1 MFKGQEFLIINLIL
15 MSLIPKS
22 HPRAKSLLIREK
34 LVFGFDHG
42 LVAKEGLL
50 AQGRGEAF
58 DYLLGE
64 KTGKSAKSAI
74 KAAAAQIML
83 AKLPVISVNGNIAAL
98 CSKEIVRLAKQ
109 TGSKIEV
116 NLFYANEKRKNAI
129 VKTLKKSGAKVILG
143 TNFSTRVALSG
154 IDSARRIV
162 DKNGI
167 FSADVVVVPLEDGD
181 RTLALRKAGKMVI
194 TFDLNP
200 LSRTS
205 QTANITIVDNVTRA
219 MDLLIENCKKLSKT
233 NEKTLEKILK
243 NFDNKKNLSDNINEI
258 KNNLTKRSCIA

>member
-1 MFKGQEFLIINLIL
+1 

-34 LVFGFDHG
+34 LVSGFDNG

-74 KAAAAQIML
+74 RAAAAQILL
-83 AKLPVISVNGNIAAL
+83 AEKPVISVNGNIAAL
-98 CSKEIVRLAKQ
+98 CPKEVVKLAKQ
-109 TGSKIEV
+109 TGSKIEI
-116 NLFYANEKRKNAI
+116 NLFYSNEKRKKAI
-129 VKTLKKSGAKVILG
+129 VRELKKNGAGEILG
-143 TNFSTRVALSG
+143 INFTNKAILSG

-162 DKNGI
+162 DKKGI
-167 FSADVVVVPLEDGD
+167 FVADVVVVPLEDGD
-181 RTLALRKAGKMVI
+181 RTLALRKAKKKVI

-205 QTANITIVDNVTRA
+205 QTANITIVDNVIRA
-219 MDLLIENCKKLSKT
+219 MSLLIEMCKKLSKK
-233 NEKTLEKILK
+233 NKKSLERIVK
-243 NFDNKKNLSDNINEI
+243 NFDNKKNLSNTINEI
-258 KNNLTKRSCIA
+258 KKKLTKRSGIA

>member
-1 MFKGQEFLIINLIL
+1 

-22 HPRAKSLLIREK
+22 HPRAKSLFIREK
-34 LVFGFDHG
+34 LVKGFENG

-64 KTGKSAKSAI
+64 KTGRLAKNAI
-74 KAAAAQIML
+74 RAAAAQLLL
-83 AKLPVISVNGNIAAL
+83 AQRPVISVNGNIAAL
-98 CSKEIVRLAKQ
+98 CPKEIVKLSKQIKAKL
-109 TGSKIEV
+109 EV
-116 NLFYANEKRKNAI
+116 NLFYTNKTRKQAI
-129 VKTLKKSGAKVILG
+129 IKMLKKSGAKEVLG
-143 TNFSTRVALSG
+143 SNQKTATKLHG

-167 FSADVVVVPLEDGD
+167 FVADVVVVPLEDGD
-181 RTLALRKAGKMVI
+181 RTMALRNAGKIVI

-205 QTANITIVDNVTRA
+205 HTANITIVDNVTRGI
-219 MDLLIENCKKLSKT
+219 DLLIEECKKLSKK
-233 NEKTLEKILK
+233 NKDSLQKIIY
-243 NFDNKKNLSDNINEI
+243 NFDNKKNLAENIIQI
-258 KNNLTKRSCIA
+258 KNNLTRRARIA

>member
-1 MFKGQEFLIINLIL
+1 
-15 MSLIPKS
+15 MSHVPKS
-22 HPRAKSLLIREK
+22 HPRAKSLFIREK
-34 LVFGFDHG
+34 LVDGFDRG

-64 KTGKSAKSAI
+64 RTGNAPKRAI
-74 KAAAAQIML
+74 KAAAAQLLL
-83 AKLPVISVNGNIAAL
+83 AKSPVISVNGNAAAL
-98 CSKEIVRLAKQ
+98 CPRKIVRLAK
-109 TGSKIEV
+109 TANAKLEV
-116 NLFYANEKRKNAI
+116 NLFYANEKRKRAVI
-129 VKTLKKSGAKVILG
+129 RTMKESGAKEVLG
-143 TNFSTRVALSG
+143 SSLSSSANLQG

-181 RTLALRKAGKMVI
+181 RTAALRKAGKKVI

-205 QTANITIVDNVTRA
+205 QTANITIVDNLTRA
-219 MDLLIENCKKLSKT
+219 VDLLTDEVKKLSSK
-233 NEKTLEKILK
+233 NEKALQKIVLD
-243 NFDNKKNLSDNINEI
+243 FDNLENLRDSITQI
-258 KNNLTKRSCIA
+258 KNNLAKRGSKIA

>member
-1 MFKGQEFLIINLIL
+1 

-34 LVFGFDHG
+34 LIEGFDKG

-64 KTGKSAKSAI
+64 KTGKAAAQAI
-74 KAAAAQIML
+74 KAAAAQL
-83 AKLPVISVNGNIAAL
+83 LVAKMPVISVNGNIAAL
-98 CSKEIVRLAKQ
+98 CPKQIVTLSKQIKAKL
-109 TGSKIEV
+109 EV
-116 NLFYANEKRKNAI
+116 NLFYANEKRKKSI
-129 VKTLKKSGAKVILG
+129 VKTLKKNGASEILG
-143 TNFSTRVALSG
+143 SRTTSSKKLPG

-167 FSADVVVVPLEDGD
+167 FVADVVVVPLEDGD
-181 RTLALRKAGKMVI
+181 RTMALRKAGKIVI

-219 MDLLIENCKKLSKT
+219 IDLLINELKKLSKK
-233 NEKTLEKILK
+233 NQKSLQKII
-243 NFDNKKNLSDNINEI
+243 NDFDNKKNLRENIIQI
-258 KNNLTKRSCIA
+258 KNNLDRRAKIA

>member
-1 MFKGQEFLIINLIL
+1 

-34 LVFGFDHG
+34 LVEGFDKG

-64 KTGKSAKSAI
+64 KTGKAATQAI
-74 KAAAAQIML
+74 KAAAAQLLVAEM
-83 AKLPVISVNGNIAAL
+83 PVISVNGNIAAL
-98 CSKEIVRLAKQ
+98 CPKQVVKLSKQIKAKL
-109 TGSKIEV
+109 EV
-116 NLFYANEKRKNAI
+116 NLFYSNEKRKI
-129 VKTLKKSGAKVILG
+129 SIIKTLKKNGANEILG
-143 TNFSTRVALSG
+143 IKTTSSKKLPG

-162 DKNGI
+162 DKDGI
-167 FSADVVVVPLEDGD
+167 FVADVVVVPLEDGD
-181 RTLALRKAGKMVI
+181 RTMALRKAGKIVI

-205 QTANITIVDNVTRA
+205 QTANITIVDNITRA
-219 MDLLIENCKKLSKT
+219 IDLLIIESKKLSKKKQK
-233 NEKTLEKILK
+233 NLQKIIDD
-243 NFDNKKNLSDNINEI
+243 FDNKENLRKNIIQI
-258 KNNLTKRSCIA
+258 KNNLDRRAKIA

>member
-1 MFKGQEFLIINLIL
+1 

-22 HPRAKSLLIREK
+22 HPRAKSLFIRER
-34 LVFGFDHG
+34 LVKGFDNG

-64 KTGKSAKSAI
+64 KTGKSAKHAI
-74 KAAAAQIML
+74 RAAAAQLLI
-83 AKLPVISVNGNIAAL
+83 AERPVISVNGNIAAL
-98 CSKEIVRLAKQ
+98 CPKEIVKLSKQIKAKL
-109 TGSKIEV
+109 EV
-116 NLFYANEKRKNAI
+116 NLFYANKTRKNAI
-129 VKTLKKSGAKVILG
+129 IKTLKKSGAKEVLG
-143 TNFSTRVALSG
+143 ANMRTSTKLQG

-167 FSADVVVVPLEDGD
+167 FAADVVLVPLEDGD
-181 RTLALRKAGKMVI
+181 RTIALRKAGKTVL

-205 QTANITIVDNVTRA
+205 QTANITIVDNVTRGIN
-219 MDLLIENCKKLSKT
+219 LLIDESKKLSKK
-233 NEKTLEKILK
+233 NHSSLRKIIK
-243 NFDNKKNLSDNINEI
+243 DFDNKKNLSENILEI
-258 KNNLTKRSCIA
+258 KKNLTRGAKIA

>member
-1 MFKGQEFLIINLIL
+1 MN
-15 MSLIPKS
+15 LIPKS

-34 LVFGFDHG
+34 LVNGFDNG

-64 KTGKSAKSAI
+64 KTGNAAKRAI
-74 KAAAAQIML
+74 KAAAAELLMAEI
-83 AKLPVISVNGNIAAL
+83 PVISVNGNIAAL
-98 CSKEIVRLAKQ
+98 CPKQIVKLSKQIKA
-109 TGSKIEV
+109 KIEA
-116 NLFYANEKRKNAI
+116 NLFYTNENRKQAI
-129 VKTLKKSGAKVILG
+129 IKTLKKNGAVEILG
-143 TNFSTRVALSG
+143 SKISSSTKLSG

-167 FSADVVVVPLEDGD
+167 FVADVVVVPLEDGD
-181 RTLALRKAGKMVI
+181 RTMALRKAGKTVI

-219 MDLLIENCKKLSKT
+219 IDLLVEECKKLSK
-233 NEKTLEKILK
+233 NNKNSLQKIILD
-243 NFDNKKNLSDNINEI
+243 FDNKKNLRESVNQI
-258 KNNLTKRSCIA
+258 KNNLTRRAKIA

>member
-1 MFKGQEFLIINLIL
+1 

-34 LVFGFDHG
+34 LVNGFDKG

-64 KTGKSAKSAI
+64 KTSKAAKCAI
-74 KAAAAQIML
+74 KAAAAQLLL
-83 AKLPVISVNGNIAAL
+83 AKKPVISVNGNVAAL
-98 CSKEIVRLAKQ
+98 CPRQIVRLSKETKAKL
-109 TGSKIEV
+109 EV
-116 NLFYANEKRKNAI
+116 NLFYTNEKRKRAVI
-129 VKTLKKSGAKVILG
+129 STLRKNGAEKVLG
-143 TNFSTRVALSG
+143 TSILSSTKLPG

-181 RTLALRKAGKMVI
+181 RTRALRKAGKTVI

-219 MDLLIENCKKLSKT
+219 IDLLITESKKLSTK
-233 NEKTLEKILK
+233 NQKVLQRIVA
-243 NFDNKKNLSDNINEI
+243 NFDNKKNLRENIIHI
-258 KNNLTKRSCIA
+258 KNNLTRRGTKIA

>member
-1 MFKGQEFLIINLIL
+1 

-34 LVFGFDHG
+34 LVKGFDNG

-64 KTGKSAKSAI
+64 RTGKSAKKAI
-74 KAAAAQIML
+74 RAAAAQLLL
-83 AKLPVISVNGNIAAL
+83 AERPIISVNGNIAAL
-98 CSKEIVRLAKQ
+98 CPKEIVKLSKQAKA
-109 TGSKIEV
+109 KLEV
-116 NLFYANEKRKNAI
+116 NLFYANKNRKQAI
-129 VKTLKKSGAKVILG
+129 IKALKKSGAKVILG
-143 TNFSTRVALSG
+143 SNLSTFTKLSG

-167 FSADVVVVPLEDGD
+167 FAADVVVVPLEDGD
-181 RTLALRKAGKMVI
+181 RTIALRKAGKIVI

-219 MDLLIENCKKLSKT
+219 IDLLIYESRKLAKKNHSSLR
-233 NEKTLEKILK
+233 KIIDD
-243 NFDNKKNLSDNINEI
+243 FDNKRNLSENILEIRKNLTRGA
-258 KNNLTKRSCIA
+258 KIA